1 MKWGEKMI
9 SFMNTARILLAKLLS
24 SLYVITTVFAGVPVN
39 VKEPTKTPDNFEP
52 VIRFA
57 VCSDVHLNGEDD
69 QAEAKRLE
77 KLINFMYD
85 YSADKS
91 YKNFDA
97 LCMVGDTCNTGKEI
111 EYDKL
116 NEILDNNL
124 RDETKLLI
132 CTGNHEYINTRDYDA
147 SLSARLFESKMNRAL
162 DTHTEINGYH
172 FVLASY
178 SDDGK
183 TFKSKLNWLDDEITK
198 AEKASGDKP
207 VFVFQHPAPFA
218 TVYGS
223 INWGDFDIPRV
234 LLKHPRV
241 IDFSGHSHYP
251 VNDPRS
257 MWQGGYTALGC
268 GTLSYFETE
277 LDGIAGNFPYDN
289 ENAAQFYIVECDKA
303 GNTRILSY
311 DLITDTFFDN
321 EYYLTNL
328 AKRNFEY
335 SYAKMKVRDKA
346 PEWKADTK
354 ITTTKNEK
362 GETLLIFE
370 GASDKYIVESYKV
383 NVSEGAKSVM
393 SDNFSGKY
401 MYLYEEN
408 IYDVNLGKLTA
419 GKTYSVQIIALN
431 AYAETSKALNYKFT
445 AE

>member
-1 MKWGEKMI
+1 MI

-77 KLINFMYD
+77 KLISFMYD

-91 YKNFDA
+91 YKYFDA
-97 LCMVGDTCNTGKEI
+97 LCMVGDTCNTGKEV

-116 NEILDNNL
+116 NEILNNNL
-124 RDETKLLI
+124 KDETKLLI

-172 FVLASY
+172 FIMASY

-223 INWGDFDIPRV
+223 INWGDFDVPRV
-234 LLKHPRV
+234 LLKHPSV

-328 AKRNFEY
+328 ANRNFEY

-354 ITTTKNEK
+354 ITTAKNEK
-362 GETLLIFE
+362 GETVLTFE
-370 GASDKYIVESYKV
+370 GATDKYIVESYKV
-383 NVSEGAKSVM
+383 NVSDGAKSVT

-401 MYLYEEN
+401 MYLYEDN
-408 IYDVNLGKLTA
+408 SYDVNLGKLTA
-419 GKTYSVQIIALN
+419 GKTYNVQIIALN
-431 AYAETSKALNYKFT
+431 AYAETSKPLNYKFT